1 MIKFDLTATVGTN
14 HSFQH
19 YINIFF

>member
-19 YINIFF
+19 YINTFF